1 MESAKISYNNKINA
15 ISSYFGVSFNAAKYM
30 YNRRQRGFPY
40 KHETDMLFLEW
51 SIQLQNALV
60 KADKISG
67 FNWDELN
74 FDNDINILNANN
86 IKVKDQHLKIH
97 INKINKSAYNFN
109 EKNMNGESNEK
120 NMNGESN
127 EKNMNGT
134 SNEKNMN
141 GTSNEKNMNE
151 GWTVVTN
158 NKDQMIRRQ
167 ILKQIGFL
175 PKFKFK
181 RVPYT

>member
-1 MESAKISYNNKINA
+1 MESTKISYNNKINA

-67 FNWDELN
+67 FNWDDLN
-74 FDNDINILNANN
+74 FDNDINILNTNN
-86 IKVKDQHLKIH
+86 IKVNDQPLKIH
-97 INKINKSAYNFN
+97 INKINNYAYNFN
-109 EKNMNGESNEK
+109 ENNMNGESNE
-120 NMNGESN
+120 N
-127 EKNMNGT
+127 
-134 SNEKNMN
+134 
-141 GTSNEKNMNE
+141 NMNE

-158 NKDQMIRRQ
+158 NKEQMIRRQ

>member
-1 MESAKISYNNKINA
+1 MESTKISYNNKINA

-67 FNWDELN
+67 FNWDDLN
-74 FDNDINILNANN
+74 FDNDINILNTNN
-86 IKVKDQHLKIH
+86 IKVNDQPLKIH
-97 INKINKSAYNFN
+97 INKINNYAYNFN
-109 EKNMNGESNEK
+109 ENNMNGESNE
-120 NMNGESN
+120 N
-127 EKNMNGT
+127 
-134 SNEKNMN
+134 
-141 GTSNEKNMNE
+141 NMNE

-158 NKDQMIRRQ
+158 NKEQMIRRQ

-181 RVPYT
+181 RVPYTLIDPTI

>member
-1 MESAKISYNNKINA
+1 MEYTKISYNNKINA

-67 FNWDELN
+67 FNWDDLN
-74 FDNDINILNANN
+74 FDNDINILNTNN
-86 IKVKDQHLKIH
+86 IKVNDQPLKIH
-97 INKINKSAYNFN
+97 INKINNYAYNFN
-109 EKNMNGESNEK
+109 ENNMNGESNEN

-127 EKNMNGT
+127 ENNMNGE
-134 SNEKNMN
+134 SNEN
-141 GTSNEKNMNE
+141 NMNE

-158 NKDQMIRRQ
+158 NKEQMIRRQ